1 MKPKPVEPW
10 GGAKG
15 ASFGRPPGGGSPD
28 AAVGADP
35 SGRGPASPGQG
46 APRDAFDALG
56 PPLSRLPFSPSSER
70 VLSHVVLAMR
80 VTAGAMVGSA
90 LVAMVGSVAFG
101 ATWTGI
107 LAALGQLAVAV
118 VVALPSQVL
127 PAGLLVRVSNA
138 LARVGTTDEED
149 QARLIEGLRT
159 LRWLFLV
166 RTLLFV
172 FAVASPCVLGI
183 LGAMFYGMLASVM
196 GPVLGGLSGS

>member
-1 MKPKPVEPW
+1 
-10 GGAKG
+10 
-15 ASFGRPPGGGSPD
+15 
-28 AAVGADP
+28 
-35 SGRGPASPGQG
+35 
-46 APRDAFDALG
+46 
-56 PPLSRLPFSPSSER
+56 
-70 VLSHVVLAMR
+70 MR
-80 VTAGAMVGSA
+80 VTAGAKVGSA
-90 LVAMVGSVAFG
+90 LVALVGSVAFG
-101 ATWTGI
+101 ATWTGL
-107 LAALGQLAVAV
+107 LAALAQLVVAV

-127 PAGLLVRVSNA
+127 PAGLLVRASNA

>member
-1 MKPKPVEPW
+1 MKPKPIEPW

-15 ASFGRPPGGGSPD
+15 ASFGRPTGGDSPG

-35 SGRGPASPGQG
+35 SARGPARSGEG
-46 APRDAFDALG
+46 APRDVLDAVG
-56 PPLSRLPFSPSSER
+56 PPLSRLPFSTSSER
-70 VLSHVVLAMR
+70 VLSHLVLAMR

-90 LVAMVGSVAFG
+90 LVAMVGSVAIG

-107 LAALGQLAVAV
+107 LAALGQLAIAV

-183 LGAMFYGMLASVM
+183 LGAMFYGMLASVL
-196 GPVLGGLSGS
+196 GPVLGGLPAP